1 MTKDNST
8 EQKIIEAAEE
18 VFHRKGYDGARMQ
31 EIAEQAGI
39 NKGLLHYY
47 FKTKDNLFA
56 AIFSVAKNRMLSR
69 LQVILEMEVPLHE
82 KIDMLVDQYLSV
94 MLKHPALPRFVLN
107 ELNKNPDRFIKKHF
121 NKEMKEALT
130 AFQKSIEQEVK
141 KGTIRNIDARQLL
154 INLMAMIIFP
164 FIGRPIFQEVF
175 GEDEKGFKKLLEERG
190 ENIKSFIKNAISL

>member
-1 MTKDNST
+1 MTKDNPT

-18 VFHRKGYDGARMQ
+18 VFHQKGYDGARMQ

-56 AIFSVAKNRMLSR
+56 AIFSVAKNRMISR
-69 LQVILEMEVPLHE
+69 LQVILEMEISLHE

-107 ELNKNPDRFIKKHF
+107 ELNKNPERFIKKHLD
-121 NKEMKEALT
+121 KEMKEALT

-141 KGTIRNIDARQLL
+141 KGAIRNIDARQLL
-154 INLMAMIIFP
+154 MNLMAMIIFP
-164 FIGRPIFQEVF
+164 FIGRPIFMEVF
-175 GEDEKGFKKLLEERG
+175 GADEKEFKKLLRERG
-190 ENIKSFIKNAISL
+190 ENIKTFIKNAISL

>member
-1 MTKDNST
+1 MKKDNST

-18 VFHRKGYDGARMQ
+18 VFHHKGYDGARMQ

-56 AIFSVAKNRMLSR
+56 AIFSVAKNKMLSR
-69 LQVILEMEVPLHE
+69 LQVILEMETPLHE
-82 KIDMLVDQYLSV
+82 KIDMLVDQYLSI

-107 ELNKNPDRFIKKHF
+107 ELNKNPDRFIKQHF
-121 NKEMKEALT
+121 NREMKEALN
-130 AFQKSIEQEVK
+130 AFQKSIELEVK

-154 INLMAMIIFP
+154 MNLMSMIIFP
-164 FIGRPIFQEVF
+164 FIGRPIFREMFDV
-175 GEDEKGFKKLLEERG
+175 DDKGFKKLLEERK
-190 ENIKSFIKNAISL
+190 ENIKLFIKNAISL